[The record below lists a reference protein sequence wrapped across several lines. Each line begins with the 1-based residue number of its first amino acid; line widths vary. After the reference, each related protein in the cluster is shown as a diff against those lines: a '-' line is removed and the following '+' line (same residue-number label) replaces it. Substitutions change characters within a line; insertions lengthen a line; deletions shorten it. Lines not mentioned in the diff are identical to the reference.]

1 LATRTNRGGLVSAA
15 WRLGR
20 AAAAG
25 VLLSTWAGTLSA
37 DPARYVRF
45 TNLSLE
51 QGLSQSAVSC
61 IVQDHRGYM
70 WFGTQDG
77 LNRWDGST
85 FTVFKNDPQNPDSLS
100 GNAIWALHEDGDG
113 SLWIGTDGGGL
124 ARLSLV
130 TNAFSAL
137 RNDPANSASLSSN
150 RIRAIA
156 STPDGALWVGTD
168 GGGVNRLDRK
178 TGALTRFLHDPSK
191 PDSLANDRI
200 RALAVDAKGTLF
212 IGTQEGLDRLDPG
225 RAGFFH
231 YRNDASKADTLGD
244 DRIRSLLAARDGAIW
259 VGGYEKGLDR
269 LDPSSGSFSHFR
281 NDPANDGSL
290 SQNTV
295 WSLLED
301 SEGTLWVGTNGGLNS
316 LRPGGSSFARYVH
329 QPTDP
334 TSLANDR
341 VLSLFQDRGGVLWIG
356 AQGGGLDKWNP
367 LTGAFVLFKSDPS
380 AGSALS
386 NDYVQAFATAP
397 DGTLFVGTWGGLNVL
412 DPARRTVRVFR
423 HDPKNPASLA
433 DDRVTTL
440 ARASDGRIWV
450 GALQAGLDR
459 FDPARGTFTHFRH
472 ETAKPGS
479 LSGNGVTSLLV
490 DQEGALWVGVIG
502 GGLNRLQPATETF
515 VRYRHDPAA
524 PASLSDDNVLAVAED
539 STGTLWVGTEHGGLN
554 RFDRSSGGFAHYRN
568 DPARADSLAPGIVFC
583 VHEDRKGTLW
593 VGTQGGGLSGW
604 SLEDRKANRPVFRR
618 YGEKDGLPNDTIYGI
633 LEDEKSTLWLSTN
646 RGLSNFDPAARTF
659 RNFDQSYGLQSN
671 EFNFGASHRS
681 ASGEMFFGGVNGFNA
696 FFPARIRRNAYVP
709 PVLLTGFYRLM
720 KPVRLPRDV
729 SETAEVR
736 LTYKDYVV
744 SFEFAAL
751 DFTAPAKN
759 RYAYKLEGFDRDWV
773 DSGTSRRA
781 TYTNLPAGKYVFRVK
796 GSNSDGVWNEAGASL
811 GVIVTPPPWKSR
823 WAFLLYGLAILA
835 VIASFVRRSRKELER
850 EAERG
855 RLLEVEVQKRTNE
868 LAVRNVELN
877 EAILKLEASSLTDSL
892 TGLHNRRFLMSEID
906 KQIGLVDRY
915 YTASAQSD
923 GQDASVPRPDFVLL
937 MVDLDGLKPVN
948 DSHGHAAGDKV
959 LLQMKEVLEHA
970 CRRSDTILRWGGDE
984 FLIIG
989 RFAQPSVA
997 ETLAERIRTL
1007 VAQRVFDLGEGHS
1020 SQLSCSIGFAFF
1032 PFIPTAPKGVTWE
1045 QVVMI
1050 ADRALYVAKASGKNA
1065 WVGIFSTKRTPLEN
1079 IARLINIHLETFVL
1093 DGSVELHTSLTEPAR
1108 LVLGRA

>member
-1 LATRTNRGGLVSAA
+1 LATQTNRGGLVSAA

-25 VLLSTWAGTLSA
+25 VLLSTWTGPLSA
-37 DPARYVRF
+37 DPARYIRF
-45 TNLSLE
+45 SHLSLE

-61 IVQDHRGYM
+61 ILQDHRGYM
-70 WFGTQDG
+70 WLGTQDG
-77 LNRWDGST
+77 LNRWDGYS
-85 FTVFKNDPQNPDSLS
+85 FTVFKNDPQDPESLS

-124 ARLSLV
+124 ARLNLH
-130 TNAFSAL
+130 TNSFSAL
-137 RNDPANSASLSSN
+137 KNDPTNPASLSSN

-156 STPDGALWVGTD
+156 ETPDGALWVGTD
-168 GGGVNRLDRK
+168 RGGLNRFDRR
-178 TGALTRFLHDPSK
+178 TGAFTRFLHEPSK
-191 PDSLANDRI
+191 PDSLANDQI
-200 RALAVDAKGTLF
+200 RALAVDAKGTLW

-231 YRNDASKADTLGD
+231 YRNDPNRADSLGD
-244 DRIRSLLAARDGAIW
+244 DRIRALLVARDGAVW
-259 VGGYEKGLDR
+259 VGGYAKGLAR
-269 LDPSSGSFSHFR
+269 LDPATGSFSLFR
-281 NDPANDGSL
+281 NDPANGDSL

-301 SEGTLWVGTNGGLNS
+301 SEGTLWVGTNGGLNA
-316 LRPGGSSFARYVH
+316 LRPGESSFARYLH

-334 TSLANDR
+334 ASLANNR
-341 VLSLFQDRGGVLWIG
+341 VLSLYQDRGGVLWIG
-356 AQGGGLDKWNP
+356 AQGSGLDKWNP
-367 LTGAFVLFKSDPS
+367 LTGAFVLFKSDIS
-380 AGSALS
+380 AGSTLS
-386 NDYVQAFATAP
+386 NDYVQAFATDP
-397 DGTLFVGTWGGLNVL
+397 DGTLFVGTSGGLNVL
-412 DPARRTVRVFR
+412 DPARRIVRVFR

-433 DDRVTTL
+433 DDRVMTL
-440 ARASDGRIWV
+440 ARTSDGRIWV
-450 GALQAGLDR
+450 GTFEAGLDR

-472 ETAKPGS
+472 EPAKPGS

-490 DQEGALWVGVIG
+490 DREGALWVGVMG
-502 GGLNRLQPATETF
+502 GGLNRFQPSTETF
-515 VRYRHDPAA
+515 VRYRNDPAT
-524 PASLSDDNVLAVAED
+524 PASLSDNNVLALAED
-539 STGTLWVGTEHGGLN
+539 STRMIWVGTEHGGLN
-554 RFDRSSGGFAHYRN
+554 RFDRASGSFLHYQN
-568 DPARADSLAPGIVFC
+568 DRARADSLAPGIVFC
-583 VHEDRKGTLW
+583 LHEDRKGTLW
-593 VGTQGGGLSGW
+593 IGTQGGGLSGW
-604 SLEDRKANRPVFRR
+604 NLEDRKASRPVFRR
-618 YGEKDGLPNDTIYGI
+618 YGEKDGIPNDTIYGI
-633 LEDEKSTLWLSTN
+633 LEDEKGTLWLSTN
-646 RGLSNFDPAARTF
+646 RGLSNFDPEAGTF

-681 ASGEMFFGGVNGFNA
+681 VSGEMFFGGINGFNA
-696 FFPARIRRNAYVP
+696 FFPSHIRRNAYVP
-709 PVLLTGFYRLM
+709 PVLLTGFYLLM

-729 SETAEVR
+729 SEPADVH

-781 TYTNLPAGKYVFRVK
+781 TYTNLPAGRYVFRVK
-796 GSNSDGVWNEAGASL
+796 GSNSDGVWNEKGASL
-811 GVIVTPPPWKSR
+811 GIIVTPPPWKSR

-906 KQIGLVDRY
+906 KEIALVDRY
-915 YTASAQSD
+915 YANPV

-937 MVDLDGLKPVN
+937 MVDLDGFKPVN

-989 RFAQPSVA
+989 RFAQLSVA
-997 ETLAERIRTL
+997 ETLAERIRSL

-1020 SQLSCSIGFAFF
+1020 LQLSCSIGFAFL

-1065 WVGIFSTKRTPLEN
+1065 WAGIFSTKRTPLEN
-1079 IARLINIHLETFVL
+1079 IAHMINTRLEIFVL
-1093 DGSVELHTSLTEPAR
+1093 DGSVELHMSLTEPAQ